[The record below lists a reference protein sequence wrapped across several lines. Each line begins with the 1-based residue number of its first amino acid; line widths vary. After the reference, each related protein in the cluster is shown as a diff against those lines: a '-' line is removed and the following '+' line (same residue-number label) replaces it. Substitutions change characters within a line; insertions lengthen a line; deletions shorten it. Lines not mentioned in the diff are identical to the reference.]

1 MLALA
6 NMASGWLMAW
16 LVLLASLHTSI
27 ARPYILFANRK
38 DIRLLE
44 ITNNK
49 ARFDIKTQNPLYG
62 LDDAFCKFW
71 LRVKEV
77 LTEMGL

>member
-1 MLALA
+1 MNHESPLQALSS
-6 NMASGWLMAW
+6 MASGWLMAW

-49 ARFDIKTQNPLYG
+49 ARFDLKRL
-62 LDDAFCKFW
+62 K
-71 LRVKEV
+71 
-77 LTEMGL
+77 

>member
-1 MLALA
+1 MFGWFERRIDPYP
-6 NMASGWLMAW
+6 MAEPTMPPATLFRFVLHYSRGAIPW

-49 ARFDIKTQNPLYG
+49 AR
-62 LDDAFCKFW
+62 CV
-71 LRVKEV
+71 LRR
-77 LTEMGL
+77 L

>member
-1 MLALA
+1 
-6 NMASGWLMAW
+6 MASGWLMAW

-49 ARFDIKTQNPLYG
+49 ARCI
-62 LDDAFCKFW
+62 
-71 LRVKEV
+71 LR
-77 LTEMGL
+77 TEDFVSIG

>member
-1 MLALA
+1 MRWVEEAGRGTMTRLL
-6 NMASGWLMAW
+6 AW
-16 LVLLASLHTSI
+16 LLGTVLLLATLHTPQ

-49 ARFDIKTQNPLYG
+49 AR
-62 LDDAFCKFW
+62 
-71 LRVKEV
+71 
-77 LTEMGL
+77 

>member
-1 MLALA
+1 
-6 NMASGWLMAW
+6 MASGWLMAW

-49 ARFDIKTQNPLYG
+49 ARCILKAEDCDQLIIFPFKGSDQHN
-62 LDDAFCKFW
+62 C
-71 LRVKEV
+71 
-77 LTEMGL
+77 

>member
-1 MLALA
+1 MKW
-6 NMASGWLMAW
+6 MRWVESFGQGTMTR
-16 LVLLASLHTSI
+16 LLAWTLLLTTLHSPQ

-49 ARFDIKTQNPLYG
+49 AR
-62 LDDAFCKFW
+62 
-71 LRVKEV
+71 
-77 LTEMGL
+77 

>member
-1 MLALA
+1 
-6 NMASGWLMAW
+6 MASGWLMAW

-49 ARFDIKTQNPLYG
+49 ARFDLKRL
-62 LDDAFCKFW
+62 K
-71 LRVKEV
+71 
-77 LTEMGL
+77 